1 MKKFICL
8 LITLTLIGCNGSGS
22 SSSTPGTEEQK
33 KETVNLQEI
42 DLSGTW
48 LVILEEDAFNNE
60 NDDHLLT
67 NFQESRM
74 IFNDTDSGIEFNR
87 CERHGHSRPDT
98 GVKTESRLYLRFEN
112 NGYEYINGE
121 FVRTWEED
129 DYYYDHISWQKT
141 ERLVKL
147 SNEIQLD
154 SGSFS
159 LSAPVEI
166 KEENHVCVR
175 SYYSTLST
183 DRSFTIL
190 IPTADDIIDFH
201 INYWG
206 DIDAQ
211 SYEYDWDNYENQVQG
226 ISLGDYGETF
236 YNATGEYH
244 PYITNGTVT
253 FTETSDASIS
263 GNFTVTSQE
272 GNEYSGSF
280 EAIF

>member
-8 LITLTLIGCNGSGS
+8 FFIALTLIGCNGSGS
-22 SSSTPGTEEQK
+22 SSSTEEQK

-98 GVKTESRLYLRFEN
+98 GVKADDRLYLRLDN

-121 FVRTWEED
+121 FIRTWEED
-129 DYYYDHISWQKT
+129 DYYYEHISWQKT

-154 SGSFS
+154 SGFFS
-159 LSAPVEI
+159 LSGPVQI
-166 KEENHVCVR
+166 SEENHVCVR

-183 DRSFTIL
+183 DKSFTIL

-206 DIDAQ
+206 DIDTKT
-211 SYEYDWDNYENQVQG
+211 YEFDNENYDNQIQG
-226 ISLGDYGETF
+226 ISLGDNEETF
-236 YNATGEYH
+236 YNATGEYY

-253 FTETSDASIS
+253 FTDTSDASIS
-263 GNFTVTSQE
+263 GNFTATSQE
-272 GNEYSGSF
+272 GHEYSGSF